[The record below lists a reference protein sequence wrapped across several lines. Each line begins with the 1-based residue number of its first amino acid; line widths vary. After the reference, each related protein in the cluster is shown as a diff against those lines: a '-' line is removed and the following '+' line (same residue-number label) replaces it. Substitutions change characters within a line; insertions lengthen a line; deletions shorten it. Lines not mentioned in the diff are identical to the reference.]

1 MELLLVLLLVE
12 LVLVVPMLILVFGVT
27 VVTNSVVSLC
37 FFLHPSPLTAIHHH
51 STHHHS
57 LYLFT
62 PGAMSK
68 GAQIMRSA
76 LDALLNP
83 ADLSF
88 APVTPSELM
97 VALHTVGVTAE
108 GKRYGLLVGVSVLTL
123 YIRLIVR

>member
-1 MELLLVLLLVE
+1 
-12 LVLVVPMLILVFGVT
+12 
-27 VVTNSVVSLC
+27 
-37 FFLHPSPLTAIHHH
+37 
-51 STHHHS
+51 
-57 LYLFT
+57 
-62 PGAMSK
+62 
-68 GAQIMRSA
+68 MRSA